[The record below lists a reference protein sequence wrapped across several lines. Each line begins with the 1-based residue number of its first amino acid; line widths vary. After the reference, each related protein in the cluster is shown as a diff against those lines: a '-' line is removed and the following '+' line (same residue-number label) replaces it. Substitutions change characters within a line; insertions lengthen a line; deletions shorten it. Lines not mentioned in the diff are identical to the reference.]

1 MFLGEDPGLG
11 LPSRFILLGL
21 CGDVEVFLGDSDR
34 SLRPLLG
41 YLQLAVLLGLLP
53 LSFLAL
59 GMGKLPLLSADSS
72 SSFTSP
78 PMPSAARAKY
88 LSNSSSSMSNF
99 IAVCAETTLGDMVR
113 QNDLEP
119 HDSKLRFHVVHSN
132 LLRLGRRVV
141 HFSL

>member
-11 LPSRFILLGL
+11 LLGL
-21 CGDVEVFLGDSDR
+21 CGDVEVFRGDSDR
-34 SLRPLLG
+34 SRLPLLG

-53 LSFLAL
+53 LSCLAL

-78 PMPSAARAKY
+78 PIPRAARAKY

-113 QNDLEP
+113 QNALEL
-119 HDSKLRFHVVHSN
+119 HDSKLRRSLQFTSFRSKGSA
-132 LLRLGRRVV
+132 LLLV
-141 HFSL
+141 S